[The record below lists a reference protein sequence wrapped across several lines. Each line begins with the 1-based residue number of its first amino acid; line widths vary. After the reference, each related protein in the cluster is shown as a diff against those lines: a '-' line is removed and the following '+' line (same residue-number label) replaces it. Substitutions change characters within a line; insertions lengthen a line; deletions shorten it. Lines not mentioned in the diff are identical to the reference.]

1 MDMDTAMAEDEVLKD
16 ELAGSTAVVVL
27 VKDKVIY
34 CVSTTHL
41 DNLCSCLM
49 FNLSLNLGKC
59 WRFESHCISKWCSR
73 TIII

>member
-34 CVSTTHL
+34 CVSIKIL
-41 DNLCSCLM
+41 FIYSLIY
-49 FNLSLNLGKC
+49 LSLINHKHVLV
-59 WRFESHCISKWCSR
+59 SIA
-73 TIII
+73 

>member
-34 CVSTTHL
+34 CVSITFKQL
-41 DNLCSCLM
+41 
-49 FNLSLNLGKC
+49 FVFLSFIQFVLNLGKC

-73 TIII
+73 TTII

>member
-34 CVSTTHL
+34 CVSITHL
-41 DNLCSCLM
+41 GYLCSCLM
-49 FNLSLNLGKC
+49 FNFSINIGKC
-59 WRFESHCISKWCSR
+59 WRFESDCIS
-73 TIII
+73 